1 MQIDRKA
8 LEGLLSLNDRQLVAI
23 INRLASQSGIDPS
36 EYNID
41 PNSVSSIRNAIRGA
55 SDEELNKIVTQYQEN
70 IHKRGASK

>member
-41 PNSVSSIRNAIRGA
+41 PNSVSSIRSAIRGA
-55 SDEELNKIVTQYQEN
+55 SDEDLNKIVAQFQEN
-70 IHKRGASK
+70 THKRGASK

>member
-55 SDEELNKIVTQYQEN
+55 SDEDLNKIVAQFQEN
-70 IHKRGASK
+70 THKRGASK

>member
-41 PNSVSSIRNAIRGA
+41 PNSVSSIRSAIRGA
-55 SDEELNKIVTQYQEN
+55 SDEDLNKIVTQFQEN
-70 IHKRGASK
+70 THKRGASK